1 MNKKPALMVLA
12 AGIGSRYGGLKQID
26 KVGPSGETIMD
37 YSIYDAVRA
46 GVEKV
51 VFVIREEIQPE
62 FHKVVGSKLADR
74 IHIEYAFQELSKI
87 PDGFHYPDE
96 RSKPWGTGHA
106 ILIAKD
112 KIEEPFVVINAD
124 DFYGAGSYETIVRFL
139 ENSSEDEYAMVGFK
153 LDRTLSAF
161 GQVARGV
168 CQTDEREYLE
178 SIVELTNIERK
189 DKEIFYTD
197 KTNKRVSLTGDEV
210 VSMNIWGFHPK
221 VFEYLSQSFRSFL
234 QREASIPKSEYFI
247 PTLIYE
253 LIGQKKASVKVLEST
268 DSWFGVTYKE
278 DKPDVIGK
286 IRKLVDEGVYPES
299 LYS

>member
-26 KVGPSGETIMD
+26 EVGPSGETIMD
-37 YSIYDAVRA
+37 YSIYDAIRA
-46 GVEKV
+46 GIEKV

-62 FHKVVGSKLADR
+62 FHEVVGSKLADR
-74 IHIEYAFQELSKI
+74 INIEYAFQELSKI
-87 PDGFHYPDE
+87 PAGFQFPDD
-96 RSKPWGTGHA
+96 RVKPWGTGHA

-139 ENSSEDEYAMVGFK
+139 EASDEDEYAMLGFR
-153 LDRTLSAF
+153 LDRTLSEF

-168 CQTDEREYLE
+168 CHTDNRDYLQ
-178 SIVELTNIERK
+178 SIVELTNIEHREQ
-189 DKEIFYTD
+189 EIVYTD
-197 KTNKRVSLTGDEV
+197 KAGKMVTLSGNEV

-221 VFEYLSQSFRSFL
+221 MFDYLAESFSSFL
-234 QREASIPKSEYFI
+234 QRESSNPKSEYYI

-278 DKPDVIGK
+278 DKPDVIAK
-286 IRKLVDEGVYPES
+286 IRKLVSEGVYPES
-299 LYS
+299 LY